1 MFCEEETMS
10 LKDFWSKPAAEQ
22 NAIAEQAVPKVV
34 NPCIRVVMPEN
45 SDKAAERAIECNEQQ
60 QKGQ

>member
-1 MFCEEETMS
+1 MNI
-10 LKDFWSKPAAEQ
+10 KDFWSKPAAEQ

-45 SDKAAERAIECNEQQ
+45 SNKAAERAIECNEQQ

>member
-1 MFCEEETMS
+1 MNI
-10 LKDFWSKPAAEQ
+10 KDFWSKPAAEQ
-22 NAIAEQAVPKVV
+22 NVIAEQAVPKVV

-45 SDKAAERAIECNEQQ
+45 SDKAAKRAIERDEQQ